1 MTSRSADRHPH
12 IDLFKAVACQLI
24 VLHHLA
30 FYGPMAD
37 HADALAPALF
47 GWLYDHARVAV
58 QVFQELGG
66 YLCAQRLA
74 PHARWPAGLSLPGE
88 LGQRYLR
95 LVLPYAVMLVLAV
108 AASALARRWM
118 VHESLSDPPTLT
130 ALLAHL
136 LLLHNLLD
144 IEALSAGVWYV
155 AIDLQLFALLAV
167 LLAGCAALERRWA
180 RGTAVSATDGQ
191 SGWAPAVVLAG
202 VALSLLGFNREPDW
216 DEAAPY
222 FFGAYG
228 LGVLARWWRGSLLRP
243 ARTWSWGLVALI
255 GLALVVEWRTRI
267 AVAGLTALALMHW
280 PRQPAGQLASAGRVQ
295 TAIGALGR
303 ISHAVFLVHFP
314 VCLVVNA
321 LFTRFLPLAPEVQM
335 LGVLAAWGIS
345 VAAGAVFH
353 RRVEAPLM
361 RWVSSLRWVGGAQV
375 AEARR

>member
-1 MTSRSADRHPH
+1 MTTPSTDRHLH

-47 GWLYDHARVAV
+47 QWLYDHARVAV
-58 QVFQELGG
+58 QVFLVVSG

-74 PHARWPAGLSLPGE
+74 PQARWSAHRSLPGE

-95 LVLPYAVMLVLAV
+95 LVLPYAAMLVLAV

-118 VHESLSDPPTLT
+118 VHDSLSDPPTLT
-130 ALLAHL
+130 AVLAHL
-136 LLLHNLLD
+136 LLLHDLLD

-155 AIDLQLFALLAV
+155 AIDLQLFALLAL
-167 LLAGCAALERRWA
+167 LLAGCAALERRWVRPA
-180 RGTAVSATDGQ
+180 TAPATAAATP
-191 SGWAPAVVLAG
+191 GWAPAVVVAG

-228 LGVLARWWRGSLLRP
+228 LGVLACWWRGGLLVP
-243 ARTWSWGLVALI
+243 ARRWSWAVMALI
-255 GLALVVEWRTRI
+255 ALALVVEWRSRI
-267 AVAGLTALALMHW
+267 AVAGLTALALMHARW
-280 PRQPAGQLASAGRVQ
+280 PQRLALAAPAGQ
-295 TAIGALGR
+295 AIGTLGR
-303 ISHAVFLVHFP
+303 ISYAVFLVHFP

-321 LFTRFLPLAPEVQM
+321 LFTRFLPLAPEVQL
-335 LGVLAAWGIS
+335 LGVLAAWGCS
-345 VAAGAVFH
+345 VAAGAAFH
-353 RRVEAPLM
+353 HRVEAPLM
-361 RWVSSLRWVGGAQV
+361 RWVSSLRWA
-375 AEARR
+375 AARPARVPR